1 MGYRPTTR
9 RGAMRKRHFPSGIG
23 NRALG
28 SRDMLRNSSNLDD
41 KRRAQRQT
49 GERYFA
55 RGAETGNNTGNT
67 VGKTQHNLGK
77 SLMTLEAIA
86 ENQVAYPRH
95 DEAARIW
102 TRDKLDAATKDELL
116 ELASIANV
124 RMAKRWGK
132 GKMVDKLDDHFSELR
147 NR

>member
-23 NRALG
+23 NRGLR
-28 SRDMLRNSSNLDD
+28 SRDMLRNSGNLDD
-41 KRRAQRQT
+41 RRRAQRQT

-55 RGAETGNNTGNT
+55 RGADLAYPRKPASG
-67 VGKTQHNLGK
+67 
-77 SLMTLEAIA
+77 A
-86 ENQVAYPRH
+86 EDQVAYPRH

-132 GKMVDKLDDHFSELR
+132 GKMVDKLDDHFSKLR
-147 NR
+147 